1 MKKLTYCL
9 LALLA
14 FSFVAHA
21 QKTVSALEAY
31 SKWKTSASE
40 HLGNADNV
48 HYSLATVTQ
57 RVDDKTARI
66 DVVAVGQM
74 PSLNLEIRSLI
85 IQKRTNSSEVSP
97 QVMGEPLKVRQELKL
112 DKSKPNPISD
122 LTIVIPTNSE
132 ANAIEVEWKFDA
144 DGEERSY
151 KMILPL
157 GTLPSA
163 NTLGVIPKAM
173 NTNLIPLCPRGCY
186 EVSGST
192 QNCGFFYKCCGTLSG
207 NSISFVTCTITCGQA
222 CGEVD

>member
-21 QKTVSALEAY
+21 QKTVSALESY
-31 SKWKTSASE
+31 NKWKSSASE
-40 HLGNADNV
+40 HLGDVNNV

-57 RVDDKTARI
+57 RLDDKTARI

-74 PSLNLEIRSLI
+74 PSLNLEIRSLV
-85 IQKRTNSSEVSP
+85 IQKRTINGEVPSEIV
-97 QVMGEPLKVRQELKL
+97 GESLKARQELKM
-112 DKSKPNPISD
+112 DKSKTNPISE
-122 LTIVIPTNSE
+122 LSITIPTTDT
-132 ANAIEVEWKFDA
+132 ANALEVEWKFDVN
-144 DGEERSY
+144 GEERSY

-157 GTLPSA
+157 ETLPSA

-173 NTNLIPLCPRGCY
+173 STNLTPLCPRGCY
-186 EVSGST
+186 EVSGNT
-192 QNCGFFYKCCGTLSG
+192 QNCGFFYKCCGTLTG

-222 CGEVD
+222 CGEID